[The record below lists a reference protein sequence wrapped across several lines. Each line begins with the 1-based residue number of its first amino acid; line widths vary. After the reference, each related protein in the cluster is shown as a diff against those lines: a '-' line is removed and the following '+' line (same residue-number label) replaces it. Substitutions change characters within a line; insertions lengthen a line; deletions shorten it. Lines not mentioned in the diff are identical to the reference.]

1 MVDYM
6 EKWHIQGLLFKETY
20 MFKTLIM
27 MWKISSI
34 KEYVKKNNEIFFFG
48 VIIIISKWLI
58 MKIYVLCFKFLTF

>member
-1 MVDYM
+1 
-6 EKWHIQGLLFKETY
+6 

-48 VIIIISKWLI
+48 VIIIISK
-58 MKIYVLCFKFLTF
+58 